1 MNEKKTGTNVPEQP
15 TIPRMPRMIPSP
27 PRPAQPQVV
36 INAQNC
42 AFNIWQNTGEEE
54 RKHETEDRDV

>member
-1 MNEKKTGTNVPEQP
+1 MSKDKAGINVPEQP
-15 TIPRMPRMIPSP
+15 NVPPMPRRIPSP

-42 AFNIWQNTGEEE
+42 SFNIWQNTGEGDQ
-54 RKHETEDRDV
+54 HETAKGI